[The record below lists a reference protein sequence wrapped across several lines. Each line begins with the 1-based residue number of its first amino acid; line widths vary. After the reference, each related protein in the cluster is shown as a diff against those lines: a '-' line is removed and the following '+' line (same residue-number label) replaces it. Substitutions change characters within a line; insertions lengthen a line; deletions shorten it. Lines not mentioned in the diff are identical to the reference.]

1 MAFVALVTLLAL
13 GLYVVLTA
21 HAAFRRGKGKV
32 AAPATTGEEN
42 FERALRIQLNTAEQL
57 LLFLP
62 AMWLAS
68 LYASWGWAGF
78 LGLVWIGA
86 RAFYAWSYQRAPASR
101 GPGFIVGLAAAMTLW
116 LIALIGVLFNL

>member
-21 HAAFRRGKGKV
+21 HAAFRRGKGKI

-62 AMWLAS
+62 AMWLAG
-68 LYASWGWAGF
+68 LYASWGWSGSAPGPSIPGATSVRLPRAGRVSSS
-78 LGLVWIGA
+78 VWL
-86 RAFYAWSYQRAPASR
+86 RP
-101 GPGFIVGLAAAMTLW
+101 
-116 LIALIGVLFNL
+116 

>member
-21 HAAFRRGKGKV
+21 HAAYRRGKGKV

-62 AMWLAS
+62 AMWLAG

-101 GPGFIVGLAAAMTLW
+101 GPGFILGLTAAMTLW